1 MDKSAWPRYNQRH
14 SQGIIMKWKKKALI
28 AAALLAGAA
37 AVFILLRP
45 APNADGRIVRIAE
58 ETLPV
63 DREHFVMDGGR
74 QRLLFVDGDR
84 RQPLDDAPDVH
95 GGRFFL
101 RGEKRVALEAK
112 LTGRV
117 GLHTTLYLEGR
128 PAGESIEFALEVEGR
143 DGTRVVRRIR
153 APRTSYP
160 LFQEFNLRRRER
172 AVLRFSGRGI
182 VCFSRPLLYEAAA
195 DPRQR
200 ANVIL
205 VAVDTFRADLLG
217 ARAGGLASLTPSLDR
232 FARDAVR
239 LDHAVA
245 PTSWTLPS
253 FMSLLT
259 GRSEYRHG
267 AGIQAPLRPDVPSLV
282 ESLAKRFAAIGFHGG
297 MVMKGRWGFARGFDL
312 YREFAP
318 ASPLY
323 PQGGRSLFEKAL
335 EVLKAGRFPR
345 LFLFLHTYQ
354 LHSPYTPPEE
364 FLLRLDPRPASRRLD
379 AVNYAEPARTYLPV
393 APATRESLRELYQ
406 AEVAAF
412 DAYFGEFVAA
422 LKREGLYDN
431 SLIVLTSDHGEE
443 FFEHGGWSHAHSLY
457 DELLR
462 VPLLIKF
469 PHGRYGGRRLSRPV
483 GLVDVLPTV
492 LGYHRL
498 PFPAADLDGT
508 DLMPLIRG
516 RKEGLSRTI
525 VSTMSTGRYYE
536 HFPLRVALVQGRYKL
551 IYNESFTPQGLAA
564 FSFYAPPPD
573 PGSYELFDLSA
584 DPGETKNLIA
594 ELPAQ
599 KDKMLPLLMKV
610 LRQIAAATA
619 RRGNAGLDDESRRQ
633 LEALGYL

>member
-1 MDKSAWPRYNQRH
+1 
-14 SQGIIMKWKKKALI
+14 MKRKKKAFI
-28 AAALLAGAA
+28 GAALLAGAA
-37 AVFILLRP
+37 AAWMLIRP
-45 APNADGRIVRIAE
+45 AQGAGGLIVRIAE
-58 ETLPV
+58 EKLPV
-63 DREHFVMDGGR
+63 DRGHFVMDGER

-84 RQPLDDAPDVH
+84 REPLDDAPDVH
-95 GGRFFL
+95 GGRFLL
-101 RGEKRVALEAK
+101 RGGKRVALEAG

-128 PAGESIEFALEVEGR
+128 PAGQSIEFALEVEGPG
-143 DGTRVVRRIR
+143 GTRVVRRVR

-160 LFQEFNLRRRER
+160 LFQEFDLRHRER
-172 AVLRFSGRGI
+172 VILRFTGRGI

-195 DPRQR
+195 EPRRR

-217 ARAGGLASLTPSLDR
+217 ARVNGRPSLTPSLDR

-253 FMSLLT
+253 FMSLFT
-259 GRSEYRHG
+259 GRNEYRHG

-282 ESLAKRFAAIGFHGG
+282 ENLAGRFAAIGLHGG

-312 YREFAP
+312 YREFEQ

-323 PQGGRSLFEKAL
+323 PQGGRSLFEKAM

-364 FLLRLDPRPASRRLD
+364 FLLRLNPRPAQRRLD
-379 AVNYAEPARTYLPV
+379 AVNYAEPAKTYLPV
-393 APATRESLRELYQ
+393 GPATRGSLRELYQ

-412 DAYFGEFVAA
+412 DAYFGGFVAA
-422 LKREGLYDN
+422 LKRERLYDN

-462 VPLLIKF
+462 IPLLIKF
-469 PHGRYGGRRLSRPV
+469 PGGRYGGRRLSRPV
-483 GLVDVLPTV
+483 GLVDVLPTI
-492 LGYHRL
+492 LGYHRI

-516 RKEGLSRTI
+516 RKAGPSRTI

-536 HFPLRVALVQGRYKL
+536 HFPLRVALVQERYKL
-551 IYNESFTPQGLAA
+551 IYNEPFSPPGLAA
-564 FSFYAPPPD
+564 FSVYAPPPD
-573 PGSYELFDLSA
+573 PGGYELFDLAA
-584 DPGETKNLIA
+584 DPGETKNLGA
-594 ELPAQ
+594 ELPRQ
-599 KDKMLPLLMKV
+599 KEKMLPLLMKIR
-610 LRQIAAATA
+610 RQIAAAA
-619 RRGNAGLDDESRRQ
+619 AHRGSAGLDDESRRQ

>member
-1 MDKSAWPRYNQRH
+1 
-14 SQGIIMKWKKKALI
+14 MKLKTKALI
-28 AAALLAGAA
+28 GAGLLTGAA
-37 AVFILLRP
+37 FAFLLLRGSRG
-45 APNADGRIVRIAE
+45 AEGRIVRIAE
-58 ETLPV
+58 EKLPV
-63 DREHFVMDGGR
+63 DRGHFVMDGDR

-84 RQPLDDAPDVH
+84 REPLDDAPDVH
-95 GGRFFL
+95 GARFLL
-101 RGEKRVALEAK
+101 RGGKRVVLDAG

-117 GLHTTLYLEGR
+117 GLHTYLYLEGR
-128 PAGESIEFALEVEGR
+128 PAGESIEFSLEVEDRG
-143 DGTRVVRRIR
+143 GPRVVRRIR

-160 LFQEFNLRRRER
+160 LFQEFDLRRRER
-172 AVLRFSGRGI
+172 VVLRFTGRGI
-182 VCFSRPLLYEAAA
+182 ACFSRPLLYEAAA
-195 DPRQR
+195 DPRR
-200 ANVIL
+200 RTNIIL

-217 ARAGGLASLTPSLDR
+217 ARVGPLPSLTPSLDR

-239 LDHAVA
+239 LDHAIA

-259 GRSEYRHG
+259 GRNEYRHG
-267 AGIQAPLRPDVPSLV
+267 AGIQGPLRPDVPSLV
-282 ESLAKRFAAIGFHGG
+282 ESLANRFAAIGFHGG

-312 YREFAP
+312 YREFEQ

-335 EVLKAGRFPR
+335 EVLQAGRFPR

-364 FLLRLDPRPASRRLD
+364 FLLRLNPRPAQRRLD
-379 AVNYAEPARTYLPV
+379 AVNYAEPAKTYLPV
-393 APATRESLRELYQ
+393 APAMRGSLRELYQ

-412 DAYFGEFVAA
+412 DAYFGGFVAA
-422 LKREGLYDN
+422 LKREGLYEN
-431 SLIVLTSDHGEE
+431 SLIILTSDHGEE

-457 DELLR
+457 NELLR

-469 PHGRYGGRRLSRPV
+469 PHGRFGGRRLSQPV

-498 PFPAADLDGT
+498 PFPAADLDGA

-516 RKEGLSRTI
+516 RDEGPVRTI

-551 IYNESFTPQGLAA
+551 IYNEPFTPQGLAA
-564 FSFYAPPPD
+564 FSAFAPPRD
-573 PGSYELFDLSA
+573 PGAYELFDLDA
-584 DPGETKNLIA
+584 DPGETRNLAAALPGQKN
-594 ELPAQ
+594 
-599 KDKMLPLLMKV
+599 KMLPLMIKV
-610 LRQIAAATA
+610 RRQIAAAA
-619 RRGNAGLDDESRRQ
+619 AHQGNTGLDAESRRQ